1 MTAPRYP
8 ATCTVCR
15 GEVPHEVIASVQ
27 RGQVFLSC
35 LNCRTVHHVP
45 KPEDRESRP

>member
-1 MTAPRYP
+1 MTAPRYS

-27 RGQVFLSC
+27 SGLVFLRC
-35 LNCRTVHHVP
+35 ERCGTVHHVP
-45 KPEDRESRP
+45 KPAHEALEP